1 MAATRNQH
9 GLTAKQDR
17 FAVLVAQGMK
27 QGDAYRQAYNSI
39 SMSDQQVATEASRL
53 RRHPKVSRR
62 IGEILEAA
70 HIGDVD
76 TAQRAFNDLLAALEQ
91 AELDRN
97 WTAYSSLM
105 RQRLQF
111 HGLLKDHLIMSQ
123 TDTDPEHMIS
133 SLAAGD
139 TELAAALHR
148 VIGSYAGFTQH

>member
-91 AELDRN
+91 AELDPK
-97 WTAYSSLM
+97 LD
-105 RQRLQF
+105 RLF
-111 HGLLKDHLIMSQ
+111 LPHAPALAVPRAIEGPPDHVPNGHGPRAHD
-123 TDTDPEHMIS
+123 
-133 SLAAGD
+133 
-139 TELAAALHR
+139 
-148 VIGSYAGFTQH
+148 

>member
-1 MAATRNQH
+1 M
-9 GLTAKQDR
+9 LTLR
-17 FAVLVAQGMK
+17 SGHSTTFW
-27 QGDAYRQAYNSI
+27 RPW
-39 SMSDQQVATEASRL
+39 SR
-53 RRHPKVSRR
+53 PSW
-62 IGEILEAA
+62 
-70 HIGDVD
+70 
-76 TAQRAFNDLLAALEQ
+76 T
-91 AELDRN
+91 RN

-133 SLAAGD
+133 SLAASD